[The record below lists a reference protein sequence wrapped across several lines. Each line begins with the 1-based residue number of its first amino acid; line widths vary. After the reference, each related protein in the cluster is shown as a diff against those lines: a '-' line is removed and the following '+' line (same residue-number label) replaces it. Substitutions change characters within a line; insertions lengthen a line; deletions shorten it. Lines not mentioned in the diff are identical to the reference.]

1 LSPCGLGP
9 RARDLTFL
17 AETIL
22 EDLRSQ
28 SAGNKREPLGGSEKF
43 LRNESGLPRN
53 KIAPGP
59 NRRRKNRAGIR
70 RPRMVWRTI
79 EVIPRSEN
87 SDEEIQ
93 NRLNKIASSVYE
105 QAGTAYPPGSL
116 FLIINLRYFRFQVVL
131 LY

>member
-1 LSPCGLGP
+1 MSPGGLGP
-9 RARDLTFL
+9 RAGDLTFL

-59 NRRRKNRAGIR
+59 VTPGFLEFLVV
-70 RPRMVWRTI
+70 RPGR
-79 EVIPRSEN
+79 N
-87 SDEEIQ
+87 
-93 NRLNKIASSVYE
+93 
-105 QAGTAYPPGSL
+105 
-116 FLIINLRYFRFQVVL
+116 
-131 LY
+131 